1 MAMMKI
7 SASFPHG
14 MDNPVKVYSF
24 LCLDQGSFVT
34 VHAGTAYRHL
44 FPRQEQIFFMHK

>member
-14 MDNPVKVYSF
+14 MDAPGSGVY
-24 LCLDQGSFVT
+24 
-34 VHAGTAYRHL
+34 
-44 FPRQEQIFFMHK
+44 